1 MEVKIAGTGS
11 YVPEKLLTN
20 EELERMV
27 DTSDSWIRERTG
39 IGSRRISSS
48 GTADMAAR
56 AAERALADAGL
67 EAGQIELI
75 LVGTS
80 TGDCLFPSTAC
91 QVQEWLGASGAA
103 CFDVSAACS
112 GFLYALNTAAVY
124 LETGQFRNALVIGA
138 DAMSKAVDWTDRS
151 TCILFGDGAGAVV
164 LEAGMKTENPA
175 ECAGK
180 SGSGLGPFVLGADG
194 SRGSVLRCS
203 SDNDASAG
211 LTMNG
216 QEVFRFAVRVIP
228 EVIGQVLE
236 KASLSAEEIRY
247 FLLHQANRRIIE
259 AAAKRMKQPL
269 SRFPMNLEHYGNT
282 SAASIP
288 VLLDELARSGTLKC
302 GDLLV
307 LAGFG
312 AGLTWGAAV
321 LRWSKGR
328 RELSEIR

>member
-1 MEVKIAGTGS
+1 M
-11 YVPEKLLTN
+11 
-20 EELERMV
+20 
-27 DTSDSWIRERTG
+27 
-39 IGSRRISSS
+39 
-48 GTADMAAR
+48 
-56 AAERALADAGL
+56 
-67 EAGQIELI
+67 
-75 LVGTS
+75 
-80 TGDCLFPSTAC
+80 
-91 QVQEWLGASGAA
+91 
-103 CFDVSAACS
+103 
-112 GFLYALNTAAVY
+112 Y

-138 DAMSKAVDWTDRS
+138 DAMSKAVDWTYRS

-194 SRGSVLRCS
+194 SRGSVLRCP
-203 SDNDASAG
+203 SDKDASDG

-216 QEVFRFAVRVIP
+216 QDVFRFAVRVIP

-321 LRWSKGR
+321 LCWSKER